1 MKMKIIRN
9 LLVVL
14 GIYWLSMWVVV
25 PIAAIYLKITT
36 GVTYSGDLGM
46 LLMGIVSAIPTALV
60 ALGAGVLA
68 VYALEDRSRKYWLAL
83 LALLYGILGFWGHH
97 WVQPPRI
104 IDRVWQ
110 LVQSVVPVIVC
121 FLAGYITLNL
131 RRQKP
136 SEG

>member
-36 GVTYSGDLGM
+36 GITYSGDFGM

-60 ALGAGVLA
+60 ALGAGILSVHT
-68 VYALEDRSRKYWLAL
+68 LEGRSRKYWLAV
-83 LALLYGILGFWGHH
+83 LALLYGILGFLAHH
-97 WVQPPRI
+97 WVRSPGI
-104 IDRVWQ
+104 IDRVSQ
-110 LVQSVVPVIVC
+110 LLQSIVPAIAC
-121 FLAGYITLNL
+121 FLAGSIALNTS
-131 RRQKP
+131 QSKTQ
-136 SEG
+136 